1 MRNRQAQQCIMGHIF
16 PIFERRQVSK
26 AMEQAE
32 YDTSFSK
39 SPARNAPCP
48 CGSGQKWKYC
58 ILGSHQPDVLIS
70 Q

>member
-48 CGSGQKWKYC
+48 CGSGQKWKY
-58 ILGSHQPDVLIS
+58 
-70 Q
+70 